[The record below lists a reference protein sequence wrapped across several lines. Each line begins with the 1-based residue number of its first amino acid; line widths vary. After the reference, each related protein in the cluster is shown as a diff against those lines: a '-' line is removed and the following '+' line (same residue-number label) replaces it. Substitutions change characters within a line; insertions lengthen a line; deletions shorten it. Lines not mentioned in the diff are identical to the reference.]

1 VEVRV
6 EPEGE
11 GARVT
16 IELRQ
21 RGRRMARFG
30 SFMLRRAARKEL
42 DGALDGLSRA
52 AS

>member
-1 VEVRV
+1 VE
-6 EPEGE
+6 
-11 GARVT
+11 
-16 IELRQ
+16 IELSQ

-42 DGALDGLSRA
+42 DGALDALARA

>member
-6 EPEGE
+6 APADDGTL
-11 GARVT
+11 VT
-16 IELRQ
+16 LELSQ

-42 DGALDGLSRA
+42 DGALDGLGRA